1 MTYKNILVS
10 QPEDGIGLLQLNRP
24 KRLNAL
30 SNALFAELTNALSSF
45 EVDDTVRVVIITG
58 NERAF
63 AAGADVTELQ
73 GVSLPQA
80 IAEGAVREGQWA
92 ALKRYTKPLI
102 AAVNGFCLGG
112 GNELA
117 MSCDLLIA
125 GDNTQF
131 GQPEINLAL
140 IPGGGGTQRL
150 TRAVGK
156 VVAMEMVLAGRFLSA
171 DEARSLGLVN
181 AVVPPELTVD
191 KALELARTIAGK
203 APVSVR
209 LAKEA
214 VDKAFELPLAEGLA
228 WERRSFYATFA
239 TEDKEEGI
247 AAFLE
252 KRDPNW
258 QGK

>member
-1 MTYKNILVS
+1 MTYENILVS
-10 QPEDGIGLLQLNRP
+10 QPEDGIGLVQLNRP
-24 KRLNAL
+24 SRLNAL
-30 SNALFAELTNALSSF
+30 SNALFSELIDALATF
-45 EVDDTVRVVIITG
+45 EVDDTVRVVVLTG

-63 AAGADVTELQ
+63 AAGADVTEIQ
-73 GVSLPQA
+73 GVDLPQGLVD
-80 IAEGAVREGQWA
+80 GAVREGQWA
-92 ALKRYTKPLI
+92 ALKQYSKPLI

-117 MSCDLLIA
+117 MSCDMLIA
-125 GDNTQF
+125 GDNAKF

-156 VVAMEMVLAGRFLSA
+156 VVAMEMVLAGRFLTA
-171 DEARSLGLVN
+171 NEALNLGLVN
-181 AVVPPELTVD
+181 VVVPPELTVD
-191 KALELARTIAGK
+191 KALELARAVAAK
-203 APVSVR
+203 APLSVR

-214 VDKAFELPLAEGLA
+214 VDKAFELSLADGLA
-228 WERRSFYATFA
+228 WERRAFYTTFA
-239 TEDKEEGI
+239 TKDKEEGI

-252 KRDPNW
+252 KRDPTW